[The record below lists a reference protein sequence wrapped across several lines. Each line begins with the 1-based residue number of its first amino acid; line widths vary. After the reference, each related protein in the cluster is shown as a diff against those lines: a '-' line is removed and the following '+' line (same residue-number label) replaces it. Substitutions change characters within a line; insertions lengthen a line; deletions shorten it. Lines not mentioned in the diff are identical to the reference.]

1 MWIND
6 GRDADLRDA
15 VLRDAVLRDALRDVL
30 WDAEL
35 TGIIG
40 IIDFVVFS
48 FRAGTSC
55 KEI

>member
-1 MWIND
+1 MGTND
-6 GRDADLRDA
+6 GRDA
-15 VLRDAVLRDALRDVL
+15 VLRDAVLRDDLRD
-30 WDAEL
+30 AL
-35 TGIIG
+35 TGTDLTGVIG

>member
-1 MWIND
+1 MRTND
-6 GRDADLRDA
+6 GRDSVLRDDLRDDLRDA
-15 VLRDAVLRDALRDVL
+15 LAGT
-30 WDAEL
+30 EL
-35 TGIIG
+35 TGVIG